1 MKYNLNVA
9 HLYGDLLNTYG
20 DNGNLLALKYY
31 AKKMD
36 TDLDID
42 IVSLDDQFNP
52 KDWDIV
58 FFGGGQDYEQT
69 IVSKDIQHKKE
80 NLTDYIEDGGP
91 LLAICGGYQL
101 LGHYYVGA
109 NGEKIKGIDALDHYT
124 LSQDDNR
131 FIGDIVIKNAE
142 TGEIYHGFENHNGK
156 TFLGK
161 GERPL
166 GEVQSGH
173 GNNDEDQSEG
183 VIYKNVYGSYFHGP
197 ILTRNGELAKRIILT
212 ALSRKYP
219 DADLTPQKELTIE
232 PTF

>member
-173 GNNDEDQSEG
+173 GNNGEDQSEG